1 MTLERFARGVLG
13 AYLLVHFVMLL
24 PYASE
29 LFGSAGMLAR
39 PEASPFFGHIPN
51 PLFTPASTWLAPAL
65 IGVACVLSVLFA
77 IGAHDRG
84 VAIVLWVIW
93 MWLYTRNP
101 LIANPSLPFIGLI
114 LLAHACLGG
123 AVGDRRRWLSA
134 QGAVF
139 VVMAIAYSYS
149 GWTKLES
156 ASWIDGSALR
166 HVLENPLARP
176 GVLRD
181 ALLATPDWVLQAQ
194 TYGVLAFEL
203 AFAVLCLHGRG
214 RVLASSAMIVMHLG
228 IVALVDFA
236 DLSAGMLMVHLYTS
250 PLWAP
255 SAARSSGRDRSGPGD
270 ARRTAAQRSYRDALA

>member
-1 MTLERFARGVLG
+1 MSLERFARAALG
-13 AYLLVHFVMLL
+13 AYLCVHFAMLL

-39 PEASPFFGHIPN
+39 PEASPFFGHVPN
-51 PLFTPASTWLAPAL
+51 PLFTAASVWLAPTL
-65 IGVACVLSVLFA
+65 IGGACVLSVLFA
-77 IGAHDRG
+77 IGAHDRSA
-84 VAIVLWVIW
+84 AIALWVIW

-114 LLAHACLGG
+114 LLAHAWLGD
-123 AVGDRRRWLSA
+123 APRDRRRWLSA

-156 ASWIDGSALR
+156 ASWLDGSALR

-176 GVLRD
+176 GMLRD
-181 ALLATPDWVLQAQ
+181 MLLATPAWVLQAQ

-203 AFAVLCLHGRG
+203 TFAALCLHGRA
-214 RVLASSAMIVMHLG
+214 RVLASIAMIGMHLG

-236 DLSAGMLMVHLYTS
+236 DLSVGMLMVHLYTAS
-250 PLWAP
+250 LWAR
-255 SAARSSGRDRSGPGD
+255 SAG
-270 ARRTAAQRSYRDALA
+270 T

>member
-1 MTLERFARGVLG
+1 MSLERFARAALG
-13 AYLLVHFVMLL
+13 AYLCVHFVMLL

-29 LFGSAGMLAR
+29 LFGNAGMLAR

-51 PLFTPASTWLAPAL
+51 PLFTAASTWLAPAMVD
-65 IGVACVLSVLFA
+65 GACVLSMLFA
-77 IGAHDRG
+77 AGMHHRS

-93 MWLYTRNP
+93 VWLYTRNP

-114 LLAHACLGG
+114 LLAHALLGG
-123 AVGDRRRWLSA
+123 AVPDRRRWLSA
-134 QGAVF
+134 PGAVF

-176 GVLRD
+176 GTLRD
-181 ALLATPDWVLQAQ
+181 ALLATPAWVLHAT

-203 AFAVLCLHGRG
+203 VFAALCLHGRI

-228 IVALVDFA
+228 IVVLVDFA
-236 DLSAGMLMVHLYTS
+236 DLSAGMLLVHLYTA
-250 PLWAP
+250 PLWARP
-255 SAARSSGRDRSGPGD
+255 LRRSSIKR
-270 ARRTAAQRSYRDALA
+270 